1 MGKTSSPLKFY
12 YIIFFICLVAGC
24 SDKGTERNEIR
35 EDVLSAG
42 ISFFNE
48 IIASADNG
56 DIEINDKIDDLAY
69 ELKVVCTEKNDFN
82 QFTDIEI
89 NYIDALGTV
98 RIAYED
104 LIFNRNTKFRIS
116 NKEMEAS
123 IERYN
128 QLVIGFERK
137 YY

>member
-1 MGKTSSPLKFY
+1 METSRPFSFQL
-12 YIIFFICLVAGC
+12 IIFFICLVAGC

-35 EDVLSAG
+35 EDVLSVG
-42 ISFFNE
+42 TSFFNE
-48 IIASADNG
+48 VIASADNG
-56 DIEINDKIDDLAY
+56 DTEISEKIDELAY
-69 ELKVVCTEKNDFN
+69 ELKMVCTERNDFN

-89 NYIDALGTV
+89 NYIDELGTL

-104 LIFNRNTKFRIS
+104 LIFNRNPKFRIS
-116 NKEMEAS
+116 NKEMKAS
-123 IERYN
+123 VVRYN

>member
-1 MGKTSSPLKFY
+1 METSRPFSFQF
-12 YIIFFICLVAGC
+12 IIFFICLVAGC

-35 EDVLSAG
+35 EDVLSVG
-42 ISFFNE
+42 TSFFNE
-48 IIASADNG
+48 VIASADNG
-56 DIEINDKIDDLAY
+56 DTEISEKIDELAY
-69 ELKVVCTEKNDFN
+69 ELKMVCTERNDFN

-89 NYIDALGTV
+89 NYINELGTL

-104 LIFNRNTKFRIS
+104 LIFNRNPKFRIS
-116 NKEMEAS
+116 NKEMKAS
-123 IERYN
+123 VVRYN